1 MWHFHDEHP
10 VGGENVLDASG
21 KVLKVVDMRDDVV
34 REHGAGRTPP
44 VAYSTGELL
53 GKEFVPRLQSAR
65 VGQGRKVCGRLDAQR
80 MKSARLQR
88 AKQDPD
94 VTPDLDDKRTRWREP
109 VGYLVR
115 VLDKVLDHRLGR
127 R

>member
-88 AKQDPD
+88 AKQDPV
-94 VTPDLDDKRTRWREP
+94 VTQAEP
-109 VGYLVR
+109 VPVWRAVGNPDV
-115 VLDKVLDHRLGR
+115 VQSGSA
-127 R
+127 